1 MKNQCKEIIER
12 NGLSKQKRKF
22 VEECYELTEAI
33 TEMQVS
39 PSAKNLSHIVEEL
52 ADTFVVW
59 RQFVEYYNIDFSEI
73 AEIANQKVERTLARM
88 NEKSVNV

>member
-1 MKNQCKEIIER
+1 MRTKEIIER

-39 PSAKNLSHIVEEL
+39 PSAKNLSHIVGEL

-59 RQFVEYYNIDFSEI
+59 RQFVEYYNIDWAEI

-88 NEKSVNV
+88 NEKSVNL